1 VVTSTCSEMVNPS
14 FSSIVIDH
22 LSKYHPE
29 DSNSVGVA
37 HIYFNYKEQGS
48 QRLSN
53 ILGSL
58 IKQLCQQLPQPS
70 RHLPQL
76 ENLASGGRTPSEEE
90 IYLALFETS
99 NSFSQIFLVFDALDE
114 CDRET
119 QREALLPMLHR
130 MGENG
135 FRVFMTSRRYADDI
149 EERFRNVSSIEIVAH
164 DDDIKSY
171 IYERMDVYPAAKQM
185 IQDSKLED
193 EVFSRLVKAAGGM

>member
-1 VVTSTCSEMVNPS
+1 
-14 FSSIVIDH
+14 
-22 LSKYHPE
+22 
-29 DSNSVGVA
+29 
-37 HIYFNYKEQGS
+37 
-48 QRLSN
+48 
-53 ILGSL
+53 
-58 IKQLCQQLPQPS
+58 
-70 RHLPQL
+70 
-76 ENLASGGRTPSEEE
+76 
-90 IYLALFETS
+90 LFETS